1 MKKIMNLNTKN
12 NKYKNYLYPDEIM
25 SLLQVNL
32 SVKERNKLDKVY
44 EEYKKLET
52 KKVYEPIIEDLFK
65 LTVVHKLPTAK
76 IAEIYNTG
84 VRNVQIWLKDLGLNR
99 SIKKAKKLAKKNNT
113 KIEIN
118 SVEKINLNK
127 NNSLNMYGIQ
137 QFEIK
142 NLPESAID
150 FLNYLETIKG
160 KSINTISGYEI
171 DLSLFF
177 RFLKVYKGLVQNDNI
192 EFEEINIKDIDNDF
206 VRNIKLT
213 DLYAFL
219 SYAEKQRD
227 NGYHARARKVAT
239 LRAYFKF
246 LQNKAKIIDYNPA
259 LELEAPKIN
268 KRNPIYLTLDESLKL
283 LNSLDTTDKNYYRDY
298 CILTLF
304 LNCGMRLS
312 ELCNI
317 KINKIKGDTLTIIGK
332 GNKERTV
339 YLNEACLK
347 AINNYMKVRDTSKCK
362 GDAKEF
368 LLLSSR
374 YQPINKRTVELLVKK
389 YIQKAGFDYNK
400 YTPHKLRHTAATL
413 MYKHGNVDIRSLQSI
428 LGHENISTTQI
439 YTHVDD
445 EILRDAVK
453 SNPLSKL

>member
-1 MKKIMNLNTKN
+1 MNLNAKN
-12 NKYKNYLYPDEIM
+12 NKYKNYSYSEDIM
-25 SLLQVNL
+25 SLLQVKL
-32 SVKERNKLDKVY
+32 SDKELNKLKKVY
-44 EEYKKLET
+44 DEYKKLNTE
-52 KKVYEPIIEDLFK
+52 KVYEPIIEDIFK
-65 LTVVHKLPTAK
+65 LTVIHKLTTTQLAT
-76 IAEIYNTG
+76 IYNTG
-84 VRNVQIWLKDLGLNR
+84 VRNIQIWLKDLGLNR
-99 SIKKAKKLAKKNNT
+99 SIKKAKKIAKKNSS

-118 SVEKINLNK
+118 SAEKINSS
-127 NNSLNMYGIQ
+127 NNYILSKYGVEPV
-137 QFEIK
+137 EIK
-142 NLPESAID
+142 NLPESVVD

-160 KSINTISGYEI
+160 KSINTINGYEI

-177 RFLKVYKGLVQNDNI
+177 RFLKLYKGLVQDY
-192 EFEEINIKDIDNDF
+192 EAEINLKDIGNDF
-206 VRNIKLT
+206 IRKIKLT

-219 SYAEKQRD
+219 SYTEKQRD

-239 LRAYFKF
+239 LKAYFKF

-259 LELEAPKIN
+259 LELESPKIN
-268 KRNPIYLTLDESLKL
+268 KRHPIYLTLDESLKL
-283 LNSLDTTDKNYYRDY
+283 LNSLDPTDKNYYRDY

-304 LNCGMRLS
+304 LNCGIRLS
-312 ELCNI
+312 ELCSI
-317 KINKIKGDTLTIIGK
+317 KINKIKGDTLSIIGK

-339 YLNEACLK
+339 YLNDACLK
-347 AINNYMKVRDTSKCK
+347 AINNYMKVRDDTKCV
-362 GDAKEF
+362 GDAKEY

-374 YQPINKRTVELLVKK
+374 FKPINKRTVELLVKK
-389 YIQKAGFDYNK
+389 HIQKAGLDYTK

-445 EILRDAVK
+445 EILRDAIK